1 LVENLAQSDTNA
13 LLRQIL
19 EGQGRGAIDL
29 ATQMKGMHTKVDNIY
44 GELNA
49 KIERLNVHVYSP
61 SSSTSKHP
69 MGTLPGKSE
78 TNHKEFCN
86 AIFINDFDVVENMSY
101 TQSRED
107 GRIDEN
113 EKAIEEIS
121 KLLYGSNVENL
132 VVASDE
138 KAKKSTNGND
148 VVTKSVEKN
157 AASKVESPPYEP
169 PLPFPGRVLTKAKKK
184 VFSSFKSNMSRVGAP
199 LPCVENLSQVPLHFQ
214 PAARQPAAR
223 LSPVRFGSIRFD
235 QSVPLYTLISHSIE
249 LLF

>member
-1 LVENLAQSDTNA
+1 
-13 LLRQIL
+13 
-19 EGQGRGAIDL
+19 
-29 ATQMKGMHTKVDNIY
+29 
-44 GELNA
+44 
-49 KIERLNVHVYSP
+49 
-61 SSSTSKHP
+61 
-69 MGTLPGKSE
+69 
-78 TNHKEFCN
+78 
-86 AIFINDFDVVENMSY
+86 VVENMSY

-184 VFSSFKSNMSRVGAP
+184 VFSSFKSNMSRVGGP

-223 LSPVRFGSIRFD
+223 LSPVRFGSMRFD
-235 QSVPLYTLISHSIE
+235 QSVPLYILISHSIQ